1 MSKDTPRPQS
11 GRKNLIGNKH
21 KVSSNSTRRTTDDVW
36 IGYQPDPYPSIL
48 SESIILDDKLLFK
61 NTETHFKYVIQH
73 LARRSSHKLMSTNVL
88 RYDNERK
95 MIMEFGNKLYCSN
108 KYAMLLKPHIYMVLL
123 YAYYAVHLIEQYWDR
138 LTFKHIKYY
147 FAGRLYKVAEALFFD
162 ITSRDIILDGVN
174 ISSEIRR
181 AFMGLDVCDDNDNM

>member
-1 MSKDTPRPQS
+1 MSTDTPRPQS

-21 KVSSNSTRRTTDDVW
+21 KGVPNAKRCTTDDICV
-36 IGYQPDPYPSIL
+36 GYQPDPYPSIL
-48 SESIILDDKLLFK
+48 SESIILDDKLLFN
-61 NTETHFKYVIQH
+61 NTETHFKYVIQK
-73 LARRSSHKLMSTNVL
+73 LARTSSRKLMLMNVL

-95 MIMEFGNKLYCSN
+95 MIMEIGNKLYCSN
-108 KYAMLLKPHIYMVLL
+108 KYNMLLKPHIYMVLL
-123 YAYYAVHLIEQYWDR
+123 YTYYAIHLIEQYWDR
-138 LTFKHIKYY
+138 LTFNHIRYY

-181 AFMGLDVCDDNDNM
+181 TFMGLDICDDNDNM